1 LNSGVKKL
9 WKKRIVTIMG
19 SSLRKFNRVLSKR
32 VKNAVF
38 NIKLKNENS
47 DIAIVT
53 HVTDNL
59 IWNKW

>member
-1 LNSGVKKL
+1 M

-19 SSLRKFNRVLSKR
+19 SSLRKFKRVLSKR

-47 DIAIVT
+47 DIAIVRKKE
-53 HVTDNL
+53 D
-59 IWNKW
+59 

>member
-1 LNSGVKKL
+1 
-9 WKKRIVTIMG
+9 MG
-19 SSLRKFNRVLSKR
+19 SSLRKFKRVLSKR

-59 IWNKW
+59 IWNKWWSGTEAGPLPLPRD